1 MNDRTTVEAT
11 TNETQNSCVDVHC
24 DCPTLWSMSQQF
36 CYLRL
41 SNSTEKKEGGGESYR
56 LINYFPARARRIAAT
71 YARLY
76 LELEEHSTPAKK
88 GRYYWMALGAFA
100 SKTVACSIESLQLT
114 WTRGVMGST
123 VREGLGQGNFWLF
136 NDIAAWHWFY
146 NVSPD
151 SFEHCLE
158 ERNTSTY
165 VAKVKEQVDKLPWSA
180 QSLAKIDNLK
190 VKPEV
195 RQGFELVKKIETSSP
210 SPRREENQLRHLMV
224 MAAHEQKNILQK
236 LIYDNAD
243 FSWWIKVQRND
254 AELRGLTKA
263 FAVPASWVSPKL
275 KVSFVNQCDTDLP
288 EYSNV
293 ASQDTKLED
302 YQSRM
307 KWIGLV
313 GNQFHDLMRR
323 KASSMDAELSTMA
336 GWVDTSDSVVYLDE
350 SRAR

>member
-24 DCPTLWSMSQQF
+24 DCPTLWSMAQQF

-41 SNSTEKKEGGGESYR
+41 SNSTAKEESGTTNHR
-56 LINYFPARARRIAAT
+56 LINFFPARARRIAAT

-76 LELEEHSTPAKK
+76 LELEDHSTPAKK

-151 SFEHCLE
+151 SFDHCLE
-158 ERNTSTY
+158 ERDTNTY
-165 VAKVKEQVDKLPWSA
+165 VTKVKEQVYKLPWAA
-180 QSLAKIDNLK
+180 QSLAKIDRLK

-195 RQGFELVKKIETSSP
+195 RQGFELVKKIENATP
-210 SPRREENQLRHLMV
+210 SPRREENQLRHLMK
-224 MAAHEQKNILQK
+224 MAAHEQKNILQN

-254 AELRGLTKA
+254 SELRGLAKV
-263 FAVPASWVSPKL
+263 FAVPASWMSPKL
-275 KVSFVNQCDTDLP
+275 KVSFISQCDTDLP

-293 ASQDTKLED
+293 APEDTNLEN

-307 KWIGLV
+307 KWIELV
-313 GNQFHDLMRR
+313 GSQFHDLMRR
-323 KASSMDAELSTMA
+323 KTSSMEAELSTIA
-336 GWVDTSDSVVYLDE
+336 GWVDTQDSVVYLKE
-350 SRAR
+350 SRAL